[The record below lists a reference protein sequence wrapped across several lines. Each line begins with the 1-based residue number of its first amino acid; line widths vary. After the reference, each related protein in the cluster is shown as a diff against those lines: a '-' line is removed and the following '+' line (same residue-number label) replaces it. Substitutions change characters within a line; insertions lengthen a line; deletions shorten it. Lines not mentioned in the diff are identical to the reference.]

1 MAFPTAVNAQITD
14 STTKTNTKVLAESP
28 AMAMGQIYQTLA
40 QSTGLLIQNAVNA
53 QQQME
58 AQSQAATV
66 QGVILLYS
74 VDTASN
80 HVATV
85 PILSNGAELLAGKV
99 AQLDALSAQPPLP
112 VSSDAAS
119 VATPGASPETANADG
134 KPAQSA
140 LTQSVWEE
148 VRTVIE
154 FTNQAV
160 LGHAPAVIDGVRAA
174 ADAMAEAIH
183 KINRAAHESRLNLLL
198 DAAVAATLA
207 QMVRDPG
214 KSAEYD
220 AVLEAIKRLR

>member
-14 STTKTNTKVLAESP
+14 AITQTNTKVLAESP

-58 AQSQAATV
+58 AQSQAATA
-66 QGVILLYS
+66 QGVILLYT
-74 VDTASN
+74 VDTASSGA
-80 HVATV
+80 AT
-85 PILSNGAELLAGKV
+85 GAITSSGAADLAATV
-99 AQLDALSAQPPLP
+99 AQLNALSAQPNLAVQP
-112 VSSDAAS
+112 DAA
-119 VATPGASPETANADG
+119 GAETDARPQAADADAAAHL
-134 KPAQSA
+134 PAQSTSEA
-140 LTQSVWEE
+140 
-148 VRTVIE
+148 VRAAIE
-154 FTNQAV
+154 FTDQIV
-160 LGHAPAVIDGVRAA
+160 FGHASAVIDGARAA

-183 KINRAAHESRLNLLL
+183 KINRAARESRLNLLL

-207 QMVRDPG
+207 RMLREPG